1 MEKVAA
7 GAGAGFVRMVPLG
20 RATVLALA
28 CFASAGAFAQAGGL
42 SPQDLVAT
50 ETRSETPVRLEV
62 NTSTL
67 PRLDSSDNGMQP
79 GQRVD
84 LALVPEGRS
93 GLGVAVGMTGAN
105 PRPGMLPGMGF
116 AQRTNVE
123 LGVKWRQVVY
133 SQQVDVTAWRRVSTD
148 DDAYSLVQS
157 RQPVYGARVE
167 MKLDGDSRS
176 RFKAEKGFIGMQL
189 EGGAKISIKRRN
201 GGPMV
206 YYRTAF

>member
-1 MEKVAA
+1 MEKVAS
-7 GAGAGFVRMVPLG
+7 GVRAGFVKMVPLG
-20 RATVLALA
+20 RATALALA
-28 CFASAGAFAQAGGL
+28 GLASAGAFAQAGGL
-42 SPQDLVAT
+42 SPHEVLPA
-50 ETRSETPVRLEV
+50 EARAETPVRLEV

-67 PRLDSSDNGMQP
+67 PRLDSSDNGLQP

-93 GLGVAVGMTGAN
+93 GLGVSVGMTGSN

-116 AQRTNVE
+116 APRTNVDV
-123 LGVKWRQVVY
+123 GVKWRQVVH

-148 DDAYSLVQS
+148 DDAYSLVQT

-167 MKLDGDSRS
+167 MKLDSADKSG
-176 RFKAEKGFIGMQL
+176 FKAEKGFIGMQL
-189 EGGAKISIKRRN
+189 EGGAKISIKRKN

>member
-1 MEKVAA
+1 MKKVAA
-7 GAGAGFVRMVPLG
+7 GAGAGCVKMVPLG

-28 CFASAGAFAQAGGL
+28 SLASAGAFAQAGGL
-42 SPQDLVAT
+42 SPQFT
-50 ETRSETPVRLEV
+50 EARAESPVRFEV

-67 PRLDSSDNGMQP
+67 PRLESSEGGAQ

-84 LALVPEGRS
+84 MSLVREGRS
-93 GLGVAVGMTGAN
+93 GLGVAVGMTGSTA
-105 PRPGMLPGMGF
+105 RPGMLPGMGF
-116 AQRTNVE
+116 APRTSVD

-133 SQQVDVTAWRRVSTD
+133 SQQIDVTAWRRVTTD
-148 DDAYSLVQS
+148 DDAYALVQS
-157 RQPVYGARVE
+157 RQPLYGARVE
-167 MKLDGDSRS
+167 MKLDGEGTS

-189 EGGAKISIKRRN
+189 EGGAKISIKRKN